1 MQRQKPLYTP
11 NSNTLYGEIK
21 MALSYEKQHQ
31 IFKLLSEGK
40 SSVEIRK
47 EVGCSKNTLAKYK
60 KEFEK
65 MVQNAEEEKG
75 EERGSGAIEAAT
87 KSPLEI
93 VTTTGKMFNV
103 LDLARN
109 EKDLGEM
116 GAQSG
121 MVIGSI
127 IDDFTIA
134 GDMSK
139 PPAVRYAK
147 VGRGIYAAASMAFS
161 SVETWRQLNE
171 QRKLKQEIQLT
182 TVTTGELKEQIL
194 ALVKEKEKIE
204 IETIVRE
211 MGIDKERVVN
221 AINALE
227 NEGKLEKVR

>member
-1 MQRQKPLYTP
+1 
-11 NSNTLYGEIK
+11 

-31 IFKLLSEGK
+31 IYKLLSEGK
-40 SSVEIRK
+40 SPVEIRK

-60 KEFEK
+60 KEFDK
-65 MVQNAEEEKG
+65 MIQNAEEKG
-75 EERGSGAIEAAT
+75 EGETSGALDLT
-87 KSPLEI
+87 NKSPLEI

-127 IDDFTIA
+127 IDDFTSA

-147 VGRGIYAAASMAFS
+147 VGRGIYATASMLFS
-161 SVETWRQLNE
+161 GVETYWQLNT
-171 QRKLKQEIQLT
+171 QRKLKQEVQLT
-182 TVTTGELKEQIL
+182 AVTKSELKEQIL
-194 ALVKEKEKIE
+194 ALVTEKKKLE
-204 IETIVRE
+204 IENIA
-211 MGIDKERVVN
+211 KELDVDEKRVVS
-221 AINALE
+221 AISELE
-227 NEGKLEKVR
+227 NEGKLEKVRK

>member
-1 MQRQKPLYTP
+1 M
-11 NSNTLYGEIK
+11 S
-21 MALSYEKQHQ
+21 LSYERQHQ

-40 SSVEIRK
+40 SPVEIRK
-47 EVGCSKNTLAKYK
+47 AVGCTKNTVSKYK

-65 MVQNAEEEKG
+65 MVQKAEDEKG
-75 EERGSGAIEAAT
+75 EGKSNEALDMT
-87 KSPLEI
+87 GKSPLEI

-103 LDLARN
+103 LDLART

-127 IDDFTIA
+127 IDDFTSA

-147 VGRGIYAAASMAFS
+147 VGRGIYATASMVFS
-161 SVETWRQLNE
+161 GVETWRQLNAK
-171 QRKLKQEIQLT
+171 RKLKQEVQLT
-182 TVTTGELKEQIL
+182 TVTRSELKEQIL
-194 ALVKEKEKIE
+194 ALVKAKEKIE
-204 IETIVRE
+204 IETIA
-211 MGIDKERVVN
+211 KELEVDEGRVVS

-227 NEGKLEKVR
+227 SEGKLEKVK

>member
-1 MQRQKPLYTP
+1 
-11 NSNTLYGEIK
+11 

-40 SSVEIRK
+40 SPTEIRK
-47 EVGCSKNTLAKYK
+47 AVGCSKNTFAKYK

-65 MVQNAEEEKG
+65 MMQKAEGEKG
-75 EERGSGAIEAAT
+75 EGESSEALDMT
-87 KSPLEI
+87 GKSPLEI

-103 LDLARN
+103 LDLART

-116 GAQSG
+116 GAQGG

-127 IDDFTIA
+127 IDDFTSA

-147 VGRGIYAAASMAFS
+147 VGRGIYATASMVFS
-161 SVETWRQLNE
+161 GVETWRQLNA
-171 QRKLKQEIQLT
+171 QRKLKQEVQLT
-182 TVTTGELKEQIL
+182 TVTRSELKEQIL
-194 ALVKEKEKIE
+194 ALVKAKEKIE
-204 IETIVRE
+204 IETIA
-211 MGIDKERVVN
+211 KELEVDEGRVVG

-227 NEGKLEKVR
+227 SEGKLEKVK

>member
-1 MQRQKPLYTP
+1 
-11 NSNTLYGEIK
+11 
-21 MALSYEKQHQ
+21 MALSYEKQRQ

-40 SSVEIRK
+40 SPAEIRK

-60 KEFEK
+60 KEFEE
-65 MVQNAEEEKG
+65 MMQNVEEEKG
-75 EERGSGAIEAAT
+75 GEAIEATT

-93 VTTTGKMFNV
+93 VTATGKMFNV

-127 IDDFTIA
+127 IDDFTSA

-147 VGRGIYAAASMAFS
+147 AGRGVYAAASMAFS
-161 SVETWRQLNE
+161 GFETWRQLNE
-171 QRKLKQEIQLT
+171 QRKLKQEVQLT

-204 IETIVRE
+204 IETIVKE

-227 NEGKLEKVR
+227 SEGKLEKIK

>member
-1 MQRQKPLYTP
+1 
-11 NSNTLYGEIK
+11 

-40 SSVEIRK
+40 SPTEIRK
-47 EVGCSKNTLAKYK
+47 EVGCSKNTFTKYK

-65 MVQNAEEEKG
+65 MMQNAEEKKG
-75 EERGSGAIEAAT
+75 GEGESGAIDMT
-87 KSPLEI
+87 NKSPLEI

-127 IDDFTIA
+127 IDDFTSA
-134 GDMSK
+134 GDMTK

-147 VGRGIYAAASMAFS
+147 AGRGIYATASMLFS

-171 QRKLKQEIQLT
+171 QRKMKQEVQLT
-182 TVTTGELKEQIL
+182 AVTTSELKEQIL
-194 ALVKEKEKIE
+194 ALVTEKKKLG
-204 IETIVRE
+204 IETIAKE
-211 MGIDKERVVN
+211 LDIDKERVVS

-227 NEGKLEKVR
+227 SEGKLEQVK